1 MPNDIHPLPD
11 DITAYFV
18 YPFTLETHVVGLTP
32 PPHVAISEK
41 RARAAAVLHAREV
54 EEEQRERD
62 ALHKLAP
69 GYNPSSLLVPTARG
83 GAAPAAGALQP
94 SSSAA
99 GAPAAAAAPD
109 PMDELVAQLEELENH
124 KS

>member
-1 MPNDIHPLPD
+1 MPSDIHPLPE

-18 YPFTLETHVVGLTP
+18 YPFTLEQHVVALTP
-32 PPHVAISEK
+32 PPHVAIAEQ
-41 RARAAAVLHAREV
+41 RARSAAVLHAREV

-69 GYNPSSLLVPTARG
+69 GYNPSSLLVPTARSGGG
-83 GAAPAAGALQP
+83 GAAQPAASGAAAGA
-94 SSSAA
+94 
-99 GAPAAAAAPD
+99 AAASAAPD
-109 PMDELVAQLEELENH
+109 PMDDLVAQLEQLENH

>member
-1 MPNDIHPLPD
+1 MLELTPQ
-11 DITAYFV
+11 FV
-18 YPFTLETHVVGLTP
+18 YPFTLEQHVVGLTP
-32 PPHVAISEK
+32 PPHVAIAEQ
-41 RARAAAVLHAREV
+41 RARNAAVLHAREV

-83 GAAPAAGALQP
+83 GAAPAGAAQP
-94 SSSAA
+94 ASS
-99 GAPAAAAAPD
+99 GAAAASTAAPD